1 MPVVYSRSHAERDS
15 AVEVTLAVL
24 ADYANVAQDGKLNIM
39 GIFQELNP
47 PFLPF
52 PLPQM
57 YLVVS
62 FVAGPA
68 EFDTLKDI
76 KIALLDNDG
85 SEMLTIEG
93 QATVPH
99 PPRPGSRAY
108 INQVIGLSGVTF
120 ERPGDY
126 AFAILVGGE
135 TRETVS
141 LHVNEPMQE
150 VTDA

>member
-1 MPVVYSRSHAERDS
+1 VDVR
-15 AVEVTLAVL
+15 LAVL
-24 ADYANVAQDGKLNIM
+24 ADYAIVSQDGKLSVM
-39 GIFQELNP
+39 GIFQEVNP
-47 PFLPF
+47 PVLPYA
-52 PLPQM
+52 LPQM

-62 FVAGPA
+62 FGAGPA
-68 EFDTLKDI
+68 EFETAKDI

-85 SEMLTIEG
+85 GEMLTIEG
-93 QATVPH
+93 QVTVPH

-108 INQVIGLSGVTF
+108 INQVIGLNGVTF

-141 LHVNEPMQE
+141 LHINEPIKE
-150 VTDA
+150 VPDA